1 LNATG
6 KASKMEIDKAVNK
19 QKAKDAKKPGATPV
33 RKQTKAD
40 AGSRP
45 GSAKSNAGSATGLKI
60 TFKPAELNKTTDPLV
75 AKQVHD
81 HVAKQ

>member
-33 RKQTKAD
+33 RKQTKAG

-45 GSAKSNAGSATGLKI
+45 GSAKSNASRAPGFNIPYT
-60 TFKPAELNKTTDPLV
+60 PAEFKNTT
-75 AKQVHD
+75 
-81 HVAKQ
+81 